1 MDQYIPKGSAYIFS
15 QKREWDDNLLFFQYQ
30 NSFEN
35 IMFKKKMGMETV
47 SPLEPAV
54 PLHVFNNDQ

>member
-1 MDQYIPKGSAYIFS
+1 
-15 QKREWDDNLLFFQYQ
+15 
-30 NSFEN
+30 
-35 IMFKKKMGMETV
+35 MFKKKMGMETV